1 MTLESEHVARC
12 LYSEGITK
20 LIGVPDSVLS
30 GFCLDAADIFGHAN
44 HLTAANEGNAIAIA
58 IGHHLATSGLAAVY
72 MQNSG
77 LGNAINPLVSLASTE
92 VYSIPMLLVIGWRGM
107 PGTSDEPQHR
117 LQGRVTEEMLDCIGI
132 PHQTLCTEPAKVEQ
146 QMKSLI
152 ELATQSSAPVALLIP
167 KGSMTST
174 RKPERSIQ
182 ASHMTRE
189 LALQIVL
196 QNLDADTR
204 IVSTTGMLSRELYE
218 NTRGLAERH
227 CFMTVGG
234 MGHAAAIALGLA
246 HDLPNEPI
254 VCLDG
259 DGAALMHLGSMV
271 SIGQENCANLIHI
284 LFNNGVHDS
293 VGGQATVGDEINFA
307 SIALECHY
315 ASAVKVSSESN
326 LISALERARS
336 NAGVS
341 FIEILVKPGNRADI
355 GRPKEA
361 MVSLKPRIM
370 KR

>member
-1 MTLESEHVARC
+1 
-12 LYSEGITK
+12 
-20 LIGVPDSVLS
+20 
-30 GFCLDAADIFGHAN
+30 
-44 HLTAANEGNAIAIA
+44 
-58 IGHHLATSGLAAVY
+58 
-72 MQNSG
+72 
-77 LGNAINPLVSLASTE
+77 
-92 VYSIPMLLVIGWRGM
+92 
-107 PGTSDEPQHR
+107 
-117 LQGRVTEEMLDCIGI
+117 
-132 PHQTLCTEPAKVEQ
+132 
-146 QMKSLI
+146 
-152 ELATQSSAPVALLIP
+152 
-167 KGSMTST
+167 
-174 RKPERSIQ
+174 
-182 ASHMTRE
+182 
-189 LALQIVL
+189 
-196 QNLDADTR
+196 
-204 IVSTTGMLSRELYE
+204 
-218 NTRGLAERH
+218 
-227 CFMTVGG
+227 MTVGG

-341 FIEILVKPGNRADI
+341 FIEILVNPGNRADI

-361 MVSLKPRIM
+361 MVSLKSRIM
-370 KR
+370 KC